1 MHIMK
6 SRHAEEVSLSN
17 SESERRIV
25 SGMRPTGKLHL
36 GHLHGVLKNWIQL
49 QHEYD
54 CFFFVADFHALTTN
68 YEDSRNIEQYSFETV
83 IDWLAAG
90 VNPGSCTIFLQSK
103 VPEHTEL
110 HLLLS
115 MITPISWLERV
126 PSYKDQQ
133 AKLND
138 KELGTYG
145 FLGYPLLQAA
155 DILIYKAGKVPVGAD
170 QVAHI
175 ELTREIARRFNH
187 IYGREEGFEEQA
199 EAAIKLMGKKA
210 AKLYRDLRRSFLEK
224 GDSEALLKA
233 RALLEGQQNLSIG
246 DKERLYGYLEGGGR
260 IILTEPGP
268 ILTDVPKMPGLD
280 GEKMSKSYN
289 NVISL
294 REEPSEIESKIRKMM
309 TDPARVRLKDPGNPS
324 NCPVY
329 DLHQV
334 YSSEDTKSWVRNGC
348 TNASIGCID
357 CKKPLIDSINTE
369 QQIMIERAQQ
379 FEEDPDLVHSIIQ
392 EGSEQARLVAR
403 DTLDEVKECI
413 GISHR

>member
-1 MHIMK
+1 M
-6 SRHAEEVSLSN
+6 SN

-83 IDWLAAG
+83 VDWLAAG
-90 VNPGSCTIFLQSK
+90 VNPGSATIFVQSK

-115 MITPISWLERV
+115 MITPLSWLERV

-155 DILIYKAGKVPVGAD
+155 DILIYRAGKVPVGAD

-199 EAAIKLMGKKA
+199 LAAIKLMGKKA
-210 AKLYRDLRRSFLEK
+210 GKLYRDLRRSFLEK
-224 GDSEALLKA
+224 GDSEALLRA
-233 RALLEGQQNLSIG
+233 RALLEEQQNLSIG

-260 IILTEPGP
+260 IILAEPEP

-280 GEKMSKSYN
+280 GEKMSKSYD

-294 REEPSEIESKIRKMM
+294 REEPSDVENKVRKMM
-309 TDPARVRLKDPGNPS
+309 TDPARVRLNDPGNPS

-329 DLHQV
+329 DLHEV

-348 TNASIGCID
+348 TTAGIGCID
-357 CKKPLIDSINTE
+357 CKNPLIDSINTE

-379 FEEDPDLVHSIIQ
+379 FEEDPGLVHSIIQ

-403 DTLDEVKECI
+403 ETLEEVKESI
-413 GISHR
+413 GISH

>member
-1 MHIMK
+1 M
-6 SRHAEEVSLSN
+6 ST
-17 SESERRIV
+17 SESERRVV

-49 QHEYD
+49 QFEYE

-68 YEDSRNIEQYSFETV
+68 YADSRNIEQYTFETV
-83 IDWLAAG
+83 VDWLAAG
-90 VNPGSCTIFLQSK
+90 LIPGSCTIFVQSK

-115 MITPISWLERV
+115 MIAPITWLERV

-155 DILIYKAGKVPVGAD
+155 DILIYRAGRVPVGAD

-199 EAAIKLMGKKA
+199 ESAIKIMGKKSG
-210 AKLYRDLRRSFLEK
+210 KFYKELRRSFLEK

-233 RALLEGQQNLSIG
+233 RALLEEQQNLSIG
-246 DKERLYGYLEGGGR
+246 DKERLYGYLEGGGKT
-260 IILTEPGP
+260 ILPEPEP
-268 ILTDVPKMPGLD
+268 ILTDVPRMPGLD
-280 GEKMSKSYN
+280 GEKMSKSYD
-289 NVISL
+289 NVIKV
-294 REEPSEIESKIRKMM
+294 REPPSDVENKIRKMM

-329 DLHQV
+329 DLHEV
-334 YSSEDTKSWVRNGC
+334 YSSEDIKSWVRNGC
-348 TNASIGCID
+348 TTAGIGCID

-369 QQIMIERAQQ
+369 QQVMIERAQQ
-379 FEEDPDLVHSIIQ
+379 FEEDPDLVQSIIR

-403 DTLDEVKECI
+403 ETLEEVKESI

>member
-1 MHIMK
+1 M
-6 SRHAEEVSLSN
+6 SN

-83 IDWLAAG
+83 VDWLAAG
-90 VNPGSCTIFLQSK
+90 VNPGSATIFVQSK

-115 MITPISWLERV
+115 MITPLSWLERV

-155 DILIYKAGKVPVGAD
+155 DILIYRAGKVPVGAD

-199 EAAIKLMGKKA
+199 LAAIKLMGKKA
-210 AKLYRDLRRSFLEK
+210 GKLYRDLRRAFLEK
-224 GDSEALLKA
+224 GDSEALLRA
-233 RALLEGQQNLSIG
+233 RALLEEQQNLSIG

-260 IILTEPGP
+260 IILAEPEP

-280 GEKMSKSYN
+280 GEKMSKSYD

-294 REEPSEIESKIRKMM
+294 REEPSDVENKVRKMM
-309 TDPARVRLKDPGNPS
+309 TDPARVRLNDPGNPS

-329 DLHQV
+329 DLHEV

-348 TNASIGCID
+348 TTAGIGCID

-369 QQIMIERAQQ
+369 QQIMIERARQ
-379 FEEDPDLVHSIIQ
+379 FEEDPGLVHSIIQ

-403 DTLDEVKECI
+403 ETLEEVKESI
-413 GISHR
+413 GISH

>member
-1 MHIMK
+1 MHIMN

-49 QHEYD
+49 QHEFD

-115 MITPISWLERV
+115 MITPLSWLERV

-280 GEKMSKSYN
+280 GEKMSKSYD